1 MKQVFEVLL
10 IEDSKTINNIL
21 SKRLEELGLKVTQ
34 AFTLKEAEDKLNQK
48 NYDFLILDLHLPDGE
63 GIDLLGSIQTITETK
78 IIVLTSTA
86 DDESLRQELFNR
98 GILDYII
105 KDQNFLYSVEE
116 VIKIFE
122 HFLSRKKKDIL
133 IIDDSKF
140 VVRQVKRIL
149 ETRNYNVD
157 GAYTGKDGL
166 ELLEKKEYELI
177 ILDIELPDLHGL
189 EILKKIREKPYLIYL
204 PIIVLSG
211 SNTPGLVRKILK
223 SGANDYIKKPFVAE
237 EFILKVDFWI
247 DYFEQQMQLKRKTV
261 ELQRLNE
268 KLEQIVKVE
277 VAKNVEQEKMLLAQS
292 RLAAMG
298 ELIAIIA
305 HQWRQPLNVI
315 STIANN
321 VKIWLELKEYDIEKI
336 KENCEHILRQI
347 NYLDTTIED
356 FRNFFKPQKNIVK
369 TDFGKIV
376 QKAVEILEHLLYV
389 KDIELDIEKKSI
401 KELKTYEN
409 DLLQAVINIIK
420 NAVDAIEN
428 KRVRKIKILID
439 GCKLEIA
446 DNGGG
451 VPSKIIKKIFEP
463 YFSTKGEKGTGLG
476 LYLSKL
482 IVEEKCKGKLEL
494 RNEKDGAV
502 FTINLCKN

>member
-1 MKQVFEVLL
+1 MFDVLI

-21 SKRLEELGLKVTQ
+21 SKRLEELGLQVTQ
-34 AFTLKEAEDKLNQK
+34 TFTLKEAEERLSQK
-48 NYDFLILDLHLPDGE
+48 KYDFLILDLHLPDGE
-63 GIDLLGSIQTITETK
+63 GIDLLGSIQTITDTK

-122 HFLSRKKKDIL
+122 HFLSRKKKNMI

-140 VVRQVKRIL
+140 VVRQVKRVL
-149 ETRNYNVD
+149 DTRNYNVD
-157 GAYTGKDGL
+157 GIHTGKEGL

-189 EILKKIREKPYLIYL
+189 EVLKRIRDKPSLIHL

-247 DYFEQQMQLKRKTV
+247 DYFEQQMQLKRKTI
-261 ELQRLNE
+261 EMQRLNE
-268 KLEQIVKVE
+268 RLEKIVKAE

-305 HQWRQPLNVI
+305 HQWRQPINVI

-336 KENCEHILRQI
+336 KENCENILRQI
-347 NYLDTTIED
+347 NYLDTTMED
-356 FRNFFKPQKNIVK
+356 FRNFFMPQKEMVK

-376 QKAVEILEHLLYV
+376 QKAVEILEHLLYI
-389 KDIELDIEKKSI
+389 KDIELVIEKKSVE
-401 KELKTYEN
+401 KLETYEN
-409 DLLQAVINIIK
+409 ELLQVVINIIK
-420 NAVDAIEN
+420 NAVDAMEN
-428 KRVRKIKILID
+428 KNRRKIKILID

-446 DNGGG
+446 DSGGG
-451 VPSKIIKKIFEP
+451 VPSKILTKIFEP
-463 YFSTKGEKGTGLG
+463 YFSTKGQKGTGLG
-476 LYLSKL
+476 LYLSKR
-482 IVEEKCKGKLEL
+482 IVEERCNGKLEV
-494 RNEKDGAV
+494 RNEKEGAI
-502 FTINLCKN
+502 FTIELCKS